1 MKIELLSN
9 TKNKDIS
16 ISNDVFSKEFNE
28 SLIHQAVVSFLAS
41 SRQGSA
47 KQKNRSEVRGGGKK
61 PYRQKGTGRA
71 RAGTIRSPL
80 WRGGGVTFASRPRDF
95 SKKINKKMYRA
106 AIKSIF
112 SELVRQNRLVAIEKP
127 TLKKPKTKEVANFLN
142 EFSLSKVL
150 IITDELDMNLYLS
163 ARNIPNVD
171 VITVREINPINLLK
185 SQKVAVTGEAL
196 KQIEEWING

>member
-28 SLIHQAVVSFLAS
+28 SLIHQAVVSFMAA

-80 WRGGGVTFASRPRDF
+80 WRGGGVTFAARPRDY
-95 SKKINKKMYRA
+95 SKKLNKKMYRA

-112 SELVRQNRLVAIEKP
+112 SEIVRQNRLVAIEKP
-127 TLKKPKTKEVANFLN
+127 VLEKPKTKEIASFLN

-150 IITDELDMNLYLS
+150 IIIDELDMNLYLS

-171 VITVREINPINLLK
+171 VITVREINPVNLLK
-185 SQKVAVTGEAL
+185 PQKVAVTSEAL

>member
-28 SLIHQAVVSFLAS
+28 SLIHQAVVSFMAA

-47 KQKNRSEVRGGGKK
+47 KQKTRSEVRGGGKK

-80 WRGGGVTFASRPRDF
+80 WRGGGVTVAARPRDY
-95 SKKINKKMYRA
+95 SKKLNKKMYRA

-127 TLKKPKTKEVANFLN
+127 VLKKPKTKEIASFLN

-150 IITDELDMNLYLS
+150 IIIDELDMNLYLS

-171 VITVREINPINLLK
+171 VITVREINPVNLLK
-185 SQKVAVTGEAL
+185 PQKVAVTGEAL

>member
-28 SLIHQAVVSFLAS
+28 SLIHQAVVSFMSS

-95 SKKINKKMYRA
+95 NKKINKKMYRA

-185 SQKVAVTGEAL
+185 PQKVAVTGEAL

>member
-9 TKNKDIS
+9 SKNKDIS

-28 SLIHQAVVSFLAS
+28 SLVHQAVVSFMAAA
-41 SRQGSA
+41 RQGSA

-80 WRGGGVTFASRPRDF
+80 WRGGGVTFAARPRDF

-127 TLKKPKTKEVANFLN
+127 VLEKPKTKEIANFLK

-150 IITDELDMNLYLS
+150 IIIDELDMNLYLS

-171 VITVREINPINLLK
+171 VITVKEINPVNLIK
-185 SQKVAVTGEAL
+185 SHKVAVTSEAL
-196 KQIEEWING
+196 KQIEEWINV

>member
-28 SLIHQAVVSFLAS
+28 SLIHQAVVSFMAS
-41 SRQGSA
+41 SRQGSE

-127 TLKKPKTKEVANFLN
+127 TLKKPKTKEVASFLN

-185 SQKVAVTGEAL
+185 PQKVAVTGEAL

>member
-28 SLIHQAVVSFLAS
+28 SLIHQAVISFMAA

-80 WRGGGVTFASRPRDF
+80 WRGGGVTFAARPRDY
-95 SKKINKKMYRA
+95 SKKLNKKMYRA

-127 TLKKPKTKEVANFLN
+127 VLEKPKTKEIASFLN

-150 IITDELDMNLYLS
+150 IIIDELDMNLYLS

-171 VITVREINPINLLK
+171 VITVREINPVNLLK
-185 SQKVAVTGEAL
+185 PQKVAVTSEAL

>member
-16 ISNDVFSKEFNE
+16 ISNDIFSKEFNE
-28 SLIHQAVVSFLAS
+28 SLIHQAVVSFMAS
-41 SRQGSA
+41 SRQGSS

-80 WRGGGVTFASRPRDF
+80 WRGGGVTFAARPRDY
-95 SKKINKKMYRA
+95 SKKLNKKMYRA

-127 TLKKPKTKEVANFLN
+127 VLEKPKTKEIASFLN
-142 EFSLSKVL
+142 QFSLSKVL
-150 IITDELDMNLYLS
+150 IITDELDINLYLS

-171 VITVREINPINLLK
+171 VITVREINPVSLLK
-185 SQKVAVTGEAL
+185 PQKVAVTSEAL

>member
-16 ISNDVFSKEFNE
+16 ISNDVFSKEFKE
-28 SLIHQAVVSFLAS
+28 SLIHQAVVSFMAS

-47 KQKNRSEVRGGGKK
+47 KQKYRSEVRGGGKK

-185 SQKVAVTGEAL
+185 PQKVAVTGEAL